1 MWRISLESEL
11 INEIKYK
18 ISLIMIGTNNIYE
31 IRRLVYNLKLYGI
44 LLSYICIL
52 CDKIITPA

>member
-31 IRRLVYNLKLYGI
+31 TRRLVYNLKLYGI
-44 LLSYICIL
+44 LSYIHI
-52 CDKIITPA
+52 